1 MPCYNPLTAWRK
13 KRIDPETGK
22 RGITFNRSQGIAE
35 MELSIPCGKCMGC
48 RIRKSIEW
56 ALRCVHES
64 QMYEQN
70 CFITLTY
77 DDHHVPKDGS
87 LKKKH
92 FQDFMKRLRESVRPK
107 QIRFFMCGEYGE
119 ELQRPHYHAIIFNYD
134 FEDKRPFKYSSKSV
148 LYTSPKLERLWP
160 YGFSTI
166 GEANYTTAAYVA
178 RYTTKKIFGEKAE
191 EHYQGRQPEY
201 CQMSLRPGL
210 GFDYCVKYAE
220 ELQAHDCIVH
230 NGKEYALPRYY
241 DFVFQD
247 LEKQKAKRKNNLDKE
262 NSTIERLRVREK
274 VQKGNMKLWKMN

>member
-13 KRIDPETGK
+13 KRVDPETGK

-77 DDHHVPKDGS
+77 DEENVPSDGS
-87 LKKKH
+87 LNKKH
-92 FQDFMKRLRESVRPK
+92 FVDFMKRLRKHVHPK
-107 QIRFFMCGEYGE
+107 KIRFFMCGEYGE
-119 ELQRPHYHAIIFNYD
+119 QLGRPHYHAIIFNHD
-134 FEDKRPFKYSSKSV
+134 FEDRKPFKYTNKSI
-148 LYTSPKLERLWP
+148 LYTSESLSKLWP
-160 YGFSTI
+160 YGFVTV

-178 RYTTKKIFGEKAE
+178 RYTTKKIFGDAAV
-191 EHYQGRQPEY
+191 EHYGSKLPEF

-210 GFDYCVKYAE
+210 GFDYCVKYKD
-220 ELQAHDCIVH
+220 ELQAKDSVVL
-230 NGKEYALPRYY
+230 NGREYPLPSYY
-241 DFVFQD
+241 DLVFED
-247 LEKQKAKRKNNLDKE
+247 LERQKSKRKNKIDTE
-262 NSTIERLRVREK
+262 NSTIARLRVREK
-274 VQKGNMKLWKMN
+274 VAESKRELWK